1 MKITREQV
9 LRVAELAHLELT
21 EAELDMYSRQLDS
34 ILSYIEKLNQLDT
47 SQVGPMAQVFSDEGA
62 KDNSTVREDVEHPS
76 DVSSAVLDGA
86 PDPSRPYFRVP
97 KVIDR
102 EELRPGKSEK

>member
-21 EAELDMYSRQLDS
+21 EAELDVYSRQLDE
-34 ILSYIEKLNQLDT
+34 ILAYIEKLNQLDT
-47 SQVGPMAQVFSDEGA
+47 SQVEPMAQVFSGDAAGELTSA
-62 KDNSTVREDVEHPS
+62 REDEARRSNVAN
-76 DVSSAVLDGA
+76 AVLEGA

-97 KVIDR
+97 KVI
-102 EELRPGKSEK
+102 EK

>member
-9 LRVAELAHLELT
+9 IRVAELAHLELS
-21 EAELDMYSRQLDS
+21 EAELDVYSRQLDN
-34 ILSYIEKLNQLDT
+34 ILGYIEKLNRLDT
-47 SQVGPMAQVFSDEGA
+47 SQVEPMAQVFSGDEA
-62 KDNSTVREDVEHPS
+62 EENVTARADEAIRSEVAE
-76 DVSSAVLDGA
+76 AVLSIA

-102 EELRPGKSEK
+102 